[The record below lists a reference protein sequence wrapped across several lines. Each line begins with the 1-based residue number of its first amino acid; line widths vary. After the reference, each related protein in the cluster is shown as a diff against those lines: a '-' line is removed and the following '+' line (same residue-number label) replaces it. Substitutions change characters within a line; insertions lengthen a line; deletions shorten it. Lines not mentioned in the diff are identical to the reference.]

1 MNEKL
6 LLILEVPAI
15 SQEFELLMPT
25 SVSIKILSSLC
36 AKAVIELS
44 NGLYCSSGREFLCAM
59 LQDSV
64 LDENSTL
71 GKYPIQNGDHLM
83 LL

>member
-6 LLILEVPAI
+6 LLMLEVPAI
-15 SQEFELLMPT
+15 SCEFELLMPAA
-25 SVSIKILSSLC
+25 VPIKILSSLC
-36 AKAVIELS
+36 ATAVIELS
-44 NGLYCSSGREFLCAM
+44 NGLYCSSGKEFLCAV
-59 LQDSV
+59 LQDTV

-71 GKYPIQNGDHLM
+71 GEYPIQNGDHLM